1 MTQKQTGKAI
11 NWWKWAFLLLLAAN
25 ISLVAV
31 LASRVVTVR
40 EPDLQQVPQ
49 SQEELIQVG
58 HFTTNRSQINATL
71 ASYLKPYQTKKL
83 NYTLHVGTSS
93 ILFEGTYQLL
103 GFEVPLYIYFEPYRL
118 ETGAVQL
125 RVTSFSVGTLPL
137 PEADVLRYIKS
148 SYDLPDFVTVQPKES
163 AIVINLQDIQNEAGI
178 SLKASK
184 IDLVNDDIRFEL
196 YKKK

>member
-1 MTQKQTGKAI
+1 MTQRQTGKAI

-40 EPDLQQVPQ
+40 EPDLQQVSQ

-83 NYTLHVGTSS
+83 SYTLHVGTSS

-103 GFEVPLYIYFEPYRL
+103 GYEVPLYIYFEPYRL